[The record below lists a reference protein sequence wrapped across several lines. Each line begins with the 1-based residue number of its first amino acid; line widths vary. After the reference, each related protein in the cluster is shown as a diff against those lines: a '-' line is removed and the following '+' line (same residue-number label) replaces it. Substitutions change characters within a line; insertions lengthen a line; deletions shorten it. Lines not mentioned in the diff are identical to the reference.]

1 MEATHDVD
9 TKLVTFE
16 GHATEGTMDGIQD
29 RLCTLKEDN
38 GLSGV
43 RRKRVDILFKQSQN
57 LFRPLYN
64 TAFLT

>member
-1 MEATHDVD
+1 
-9 TKLVTFE
+9 
-16 GHATEGTMDGIQD
+16 MDGIQD
-29 RLCTLKEDN
+29 RLCTLKKDN